1 MDKIFNKEDV
11 LTCIDAEQVKL
22 GTPGY
27 FGNTLPD
34 LITAIT
40 DHDCRSVRGVDQQEA
55 YCFETCNDQ
64 RYILFLPLAKVNKP
78 RTYRPLANIAELI
91 DFLVPEYDADVYDS
105 ASNKK
110 VIIKYKNAEILL
122 GRTITL
128 RHMHA
133 DDVTVKVI
141 QNIDFHRDGNT
152 SSTIYLNNESLD
164 FLFDNYEILID
175 GEWLPFGVEE

>member
-1 MDKIFNKEDV
+1 MTNLFNKEDV

-27 FGNTLPD
+27 FGYGLQD
-34 LITAIT
+34 LITAVKEN
-40 DHDCRSVRGVDQQEA
+40 DFHVLSDVDQQTLH
-55 YCFETCNDQ
+55 CFKASDNCY
-64 RYILFLPLAKVNKP
+64 YILFLPLAKVNKP

-141 QNIDFHRDGNT
+141 QNIDFHHDGNT